1 MSLNNKIRSQ
11 VTGFLDIKNRS
22 FATSVHATP
31 VRKGSFMA
39 SLIRWC
45 SSTDHKIIGMMYLG
59 FALLSGII
67 ATGLSMFIRLEVAI
81 PGRGLLDG
89 NGQLYSVK

>member
-1 MSLNNKIRSQ
+1 
-11 VTGFLDIKNRS
+11 
-22 FATSVHATP
+22 
-31 VRKGSFMA
+31 
-39 SLIRWC
+39 
-45 SSTDHKIIGMMYLG
+45 MYLG

-67 ATGLSMFIRLEVAI
+67 ATGLSMFIRLELAV